1 MGTMNP
7 QDLQSY
13 WIRVTPEQESVNEI
27 FWGVNKHF
35 LVTNM
40 TTENGLIQYIDVG
53 SRDRAI
59 AIKESRT
66 TLSFRDLY
74 RDVS

>member
-1 MGTMNP
+1 M
-7 QDLQSY
+7 
-13 WIRVTPEQESVNEI
+13 NEI